1 MLLHPLKHVTKRRS
15 LFSSF
20 LIPNNNHNSSSFSS
34 SFSSA
39 SASSSSSF
47 HKKEIPNDVA
57 SSFKAW
63 FNTRHATRST
73 LITRIFQILSASDS
87 SSSHND
93 AAVDASLSALPLP
106 PLSEAFVLSV
116 LHHGASAG
124 HVLPCLRFFD
134 WAGRQPRFH
143 HTRGTFSAI
152 FRILARAHL
161 MPLILEFLQSFR
173 RHGPSFHPRARFN
186 DTLVIGYAIAG
197 KPEIALHLFGKMRF
211 HGLDL
216 DSFGYHVLL
225 NALVEERYFNAFDAI
240 VRQIRIRGFED
251 RFTNGLVMKC
261 LCKQGRLDEAE
272 GFLFDLVDGG
282 KELHGSEVS
291 VLIKALCGS
300 NRFDHAVRLVREF
313 GDSGLVPLDNAYG
326 VWISGLVKGGRLDEA
341 LEFFS
346 QKKEDE
352 GYIPGFA
359 RYNVLICRLLRE
371 NRLNEVYDLLLDM
384 NEAAVPPNMV
394 TMNAVL
400 CFFCKAGMVD
410 VALDLYK
417 SRSELELSP
426 NHMAYKYLILTL
438 CWDGNVTEAFSVLKS
453 SIDHGYFPDRRTFN
467 RLVNVLCR
475 EHMVDEMKELL
486 HLALARKNMP
496 DSSAFDKLIMALCQ
510 AGRVEDSYLLHG
522 ELNGASAMG
531 AYAKMIKGFIELNKG
546 DIAAHL
552 LVEMNKKGHKVTRAL
567 CRDVLSCLLQTDN
580 ARSHFFSLFE
590 MLSLNDPQH
599 FIYECFIDGAGHAK
613 KAELAREVFD
623 LMQRNGIQPTST
635 SRILMLKAYLKS
647 GRISEALNFFNSI
660 RSYGLVNAKLY
671 NSLVVYL
678 CKSKPELAHLI
689 FLQMLKDGYHP
700 TIECSENLVLNL
712 CSLERYHEAV
722 NLVDVYERMGR
733 RLTSFLGNVL
743 LYRSMFTPEVY
754 NACVRLRGVKEEG
767 KTDRSILS
775 FLLGAFSGLHKVG
788 RVEDLE
794 QLIAKCFP
802 LDVYTYNLLLR
813 KACESDMGQACD
825 LFNRMCRRGF
835 EPNWWTYDT
844 MVYGFTIHGRRDE
857 AKRWVKEKF
866 VKGLCPKER
875 TRITHLRNK

>member
-1 MLLHPLKHVTKRRS
+1 MLHPLKRVTKRRS

-20 LIPNNNHNSSSFSS
+20 LIHNSNNPSSF
-34 SFSSA
+34 FSSA
-39 SASSSSSF
+39 AAAASS
-47 HKKEIPNDVA
+47 HHDDTVVRKVTQNDVA
-57 SSFKAW
+57 SSIKAW
-63 FNTRHATRST
+63 FNTRHVTRHT

-93 AAVDASLSALPLP
+93 AAVDAALDALTLP
-106 PLSEAFVLSV
+106 PLNEPFVLTV
-116 LHHGASAG
+116 LHHGASDG

-134 WAGRQPRFH
+134 WAGRQPNFH

-152 FRILARAHL
+152 FRILARARL
-161 MPLILEFLQSFR
+161 MPLILDFLQSFR
-173 RHGPSFHPRARFN
+173 RRGPSFHPRARFN

-225 NALVEERYFNAFDAI
+225 NALVEERYFNAFDVI
-240 VRQIRIRGFED
+240 VRQIRMRGFQD
-251 RFTNGLVMKC
+251 RFTNALVMKS

-272 GFLFDLVDGG
+272 GFLLGLVDGG

-291 VLIKALCGS
+291 VLVNALCGS

-313 GDSGLVPLDNAYG
+313 GNSGLVPLDNAYG
-326 VWISGLVKGGRLDEA
+326 VWIRGLVQGGRLDEA
-341 LEFFS
+341 LEFFR

-352 GYIPGFA
+352 GYIPGLA

-371 NRLNEVYDLLLDM
+371 NRLNEVYDLLMDM
-384 NEAAVPPNMV
+384 SEAAVPPNMV

-400 CFFCKAGMVD
+400 CFFCKVGMVD
-410 VALDLYK
+410 IALDLYK
-417 SRSELELSP
+417 SRSEFELSP

-438 CWDGNVTEAFSVLKS
+438 CWDGNATEAFSVLKS

-475 EHMVDEMKELL
+475 ECMVDEMKELL
-486 HLALARKNMP
+486 HLALARKIMP
-496 DSSAFDKLIMALCQ
+496 DSSTYDKFIMALCR
-510 AGRVEDSYLLHG
+510 AGRVEDSYLIHG
-522 ELNGASAMG
+522 GLNGASAKE
-531 AYAKMIKGFIELNKG
+531 AYTKMIKGFKQLNRG

-552 LVEMNKKGHKVTRAL
+552 LVEMNKNGHKVTRAL
-567 CRDVLSCLLQTDN
+567 CRDVLSCLLQMDN

-590 MLSLNDPQH
+590 MLSLNEPQH
-599 FIYECFIDGAGHAK
+599 YIYEYFIDGAGHAH

-623 LMQRNGIQPTST
+623 LMQRNDIQPTST
-635 SRILMLKAYLKS
+635 SRSLMLKAYLKS
-647 GRISEALNFFNSI
+647 GRISDALNFFNSV
-660 RSYGLVNAKLY
+660 RSHGLVNTKLY

-678 CKSKPELAHLI
+678 CKIKPELAYLI

-700 TIECSENLVLNL
+700 TIECYENLVLKL

-722 NLVDVYERMGR
+722 NLVNVYEKMGH

-775 FLLGAFSGLHKVG
+775 FLLGAFSGRHKVG

-802 LDVYTYNLLLR
+802 LDIYTYNLLLK
-813 KACESDMGQACD
+813 KASENDMGQACD

-844 MVYGFTIHGRRDE
+844 MVYGFKMHGRRDE
-857 AKRWVKEKF
+857 AKRWVKEMF
-866 VKGLCPKER
+866 VKGLYPKER
-875 TRITHLRNK
+875 TRITHLRNN